1 MAFEDILVS
10 LTTYPTRTQLSG
22 IDDAVALAV
31 ALESRISAIACE
43 VRVPAPASPMGSALL
58 NVPALVSAELKK
70 SAAAAAKELAEFQ
83 KAAEQNGVFQ
93 EVTLEKCTTP
103 EFPDLVTDYARL
115 RDLTIVPMPD
125 IDTVERWLAETLI
138 FGSGRP
144 IVVLPERPRW
154 SKAVALNTVVVAWD
168 FSRNSARAVADALPL
183 LKKAKLVRIL
193 TVNNEKVF
201 TSGRSGAE
209 LAKYLARHGVNVVLD
224 EVDAAGRDIA
234 SVFESQLTLRDADLL
249 VMGAYGHSR
258 FREFVLG
265 GATRSMLSRPPV
277 PVFLSH

>member
-10 LTTYPTRTQLSG
+10 LTTYPERTKPSG
-22 IDDAVALAV
+22 IDDAVVLAA

-43 VRVPAPASPMGSALL
+43 VKVPAPASPLGSALL

-70 SAAAAAKELAEFQ
+70 SVAAAAQELAEFQ
-83 KAAEQNGVFQ
+83 KAAEQRGVFQ
-93 EVTLEKCTTP
+93 EVILEKCTTP
-103 EFPDLVTDYARL
+103 VFPDLVTDYARL
-115 RDLTIVPMPD
+115 RDLTVVPMPD
-125 IDTVERWLAETLI
+125 VDTVERWLAETLI

-144 IVVLPERPRW
+144 TVVLPERPRW

-168 FSRNSARAVADALPL
+168 FSRNSTRAVADALPL
-183 LKKAKLVRIL
+183 LKKAKLVCIL

-209 LAKYLARHGVNVVLD
+209 LAKYLARHGINVVLD

-234 SVFESQLTLRDADLL
+234 TVFESHLTLRDADLL

-265 GATRSMLSRPPV
+265 GATRSMLVRPPV

>member
-10 LTTYPTRTQLSG
+10 LTTYPTRTQPSG

-31 ALESRISAIACE
+31 ALESHISAIACE
-43 VRVPAPASPMGSALL
+43 VRVPAPASLMGNALL
-58 NVPALVSAELKK
+58 NVPALVFTELKK
-70 SAAAAAKELAEFQ
+70 SAAAAAQELAEFR
-83 KAAEQNGVFQ
+83 KAAEQKGVFQ
-93 EVTLEKCTTP
+93 EVILEKCTTP

-115 RDLTIVPMPD
+115 RDLTIIPMPD

-144 IVVLPERPRW
+144 TIVLPGRTRW

-168 FSRNSARAVADALPL
+168 FSRNSSRAVADALPI
-183 LKKAKLVRIL
+183 LKKAKLVSVL
-193 TVNNEKVF
+193 TVTNEKVF
-201 TSGRSGAE
+201 SSGRSGAE
-209 LAKYLARHGVNVVLD
+209 LAKHLTRHGVNVVLD
-224 EVDAAGRDIA
+224 EVDASGRDIA
-234 SVFESQLTLRDADLL
+234 TVFESHFTLRDADLL

-265 GATRSMLSRPPV
+265 GATRSVLLRPPV

>member
-1 MAFEDILVS
+1 MAFEDVLVS
-10 LTTYPTRTQLSG
+10 LTTYPERTTRSA

-31 ALESRISAIACE
+31 SLESRISAIACE
-43 VRVPAPASPMGSALL
+43 VRVPAPASPMGRALL
-58 NVPALVSAELKK
+58 NVPALVSTELKK
-70 SAAAAAKELAEFQ
+70 SATAAAEQLAEFR
-83 KAAEQNGVFQ
+83 KAAEQGGVFQ
-93 EVTLEKCTTP
+93 EIISEKCATP

-125 IDTVERWLAETLI
+125 TDTVERWLAETLI

-144 IVVLPERPRW
+144 TVVLPERPRW

-168 FSRNSARAVADALPL
+168 FSQNSSRAVADALPL
-183 LKKAKLVRIL
+183 LKKAKLVSVL
-193 TVNNEKVF
+193 TVTNDKVLS
-201 TSGRSGAE
+201 SGRSGAE
-209 LAKYLARHGVNVVLD
+209 LARYLARHGVNVVLD

-234 SVFESQLTLRDADLL
+234 TVFESHLTLRDADLL

-265 GATRSMLSRPPV
+265 GATRSMLMHPPV

>member
-1 MAFEDILVS
+1 MAFEDILIS
-10 LTTYPTRTQLSG
+10 LTTYPEPTKRSA

-31 ALESRISAIACE
+31 SLESRISAIACE

-70 SAAAAAKELAEFQ
+70 SATAAAQELAEFRKVADQ
-83 KAAEQNGVFQ
+83 KGVFQ
-93 EVTLEKCTTP
+93 EVVLEKCTTP
-103 EFPDLVTDYARL
+103 EFPDLITDYARL
-115 RDLTIVPMPD
+115 RDLTIIPMPD
-125 IDTVERWLAETLI
+125 TDTVERWLAETLI

-144 IVVLPERPRW
+144 TVVLPERPRW
-154 SKAVALNTVVVAWD
+154 SRAVALDTVVVAWD
-168 FSRNSARAVADALPL
+168 FSRNSSRAVADALPI
-183 LKKAKLVRIL
+183 LKKAKLVSVL
-193 TVNNEKVF
+193 TVTNEKVF
-201 TSGRSGAE
+201 SSGRSGAE
-209 LAKYLARHGVNVVLD
+209 LARYLARHGVNVVLD

-234 SVFESQLTLRDADLL
+234 TVFESHLMLRSADLL

-265 GATRSMLSRPPV
+265 GATRSVLMRPPV

>member
-10 LTTYPTRTQLSG
+10 LTTYPTRTQRSG

-70 SAAAAAKELAEFQ
+70 SAVAAATELAEFQ

-93 EVTLEKCTTP
+93 EVILEKCTTP

-183 LKKAKLVRIL
+183 LKKAKLVCIL

-234 SVFESQLTLRDADLL
+234 SVFKSQLTLRDADLL

>member
-10 LTTYPTRTQLSG
+10 LTTYPERTRSSG

-70 SAAAAAKELAEFQ
+70 SAAAAAQELTEFR
-83 KAAEQNGVFQ
+83 KAAEQKGVFQ
-93 EVTLEKCTTP
+93 DVILEKCPTS
-103 EFPDLVTDYARL
+103 ELPDLVTDYARL
-115 RDLTIVPMPD
+115 RDLTIIPMPD

-138 FGSGRP
+138 FRSGRP
-144 IVVLPERPRW
+144 IVVLPQRPRW
-154 SKAVALNTVVVAWD
+154 SKAVALDTVVVAWD
-168 FSRNSARAVADALPL
+168 FSRNSSRAVADALPI
-183 LKKAKLVRIL
+183 LKKAKLVSVL
-193 TVNNEKVF
+193 TVINEKVF
-201 TSGRSGAE
+201 SSGRSGTE

-234 SVFESQLTLRDADLL
+234 SVFELHMTLRDADLL

-265 GATRSMLSRPPV
+265 GATRSMLLRPPV

>member
-10 LTTYPTRTQLSG
+10 LTTYPKQTQLSG
-22 IDDAVALAV
+22 IDDVVALAV
-31 ALESRISAIACE
+31 ALESHVSAIACE
-43 VRVPAPASPMGSALL
+43 VRVPAPASPMGNVLL
-58 NVPALVSAELKK
+58 DVPALVSAELKK
-70 SAAAAAKELAEFQ
+70 SATAAAQELAEFR
-83 KAAEQNGVFQ
+83 KAADQKGVFQ
-93 EVTLEKCTTP
+93 EVILEKCTTSELP
-103 EFPDLVTDYARL
+103 ALVTDYARL
-115 RDLTIVPMPD
+115 RDLTIIPMSD

-144 IVVLPERPRW
+144 TVVLPERPRW
-154 SKAVALNTVVVAWD
+154 SKAVALSTVVVAWD
-168 FSRNSARAVADALPL
+168 FSRSSSRAVADALPI
-183 LKKAKLVRIL
+183 LKKAKLVSVL
-193 TVNNEKVF
+193 TVTNEKVF
-201 TSGRSGAE
+201 SSGRSGAE

-234 SVFESQLTLRDADLL
+234 AVFASHLTLRDADLL

-265 GATRSMLSRPPV
+265 GATRGMLLRPPV

>member
-10 LTTYPTRTQLSG
+10 LTTYPERTKPSG
-22 IDDAVALAV
+22 IDDAVALAA

-43 VRVPAPASPMGSALL
+43 VKVPAPASPLGSALL

-70 SAAAAAKELAEFQ
+70 SVAAAAQELAEFQ
-83 KAAEQNGVFQ
+83 KAAEQRGVFQ
-93 EVTLEKCTTP
+93 EVILEKCTTP
-103 EFPDLVTDYARL
+103 VFPDLVTDYARL
-115 RDLTIVPMPD
+115 RDLTVVPMPD
-125 IDTVERWLAETLI
+125 VDTVERWLAETLI

-144 IVVLPERPRW
+144 TVVLPERPRW

-168 FSRNSARAVADALPL
+168 FSRNSTRAVADALPL
-183 LKKAKLVRIL
+183 LKKAKLVCIL

-209 LAKYLARHGVNVVLD
+209 LAKYLARHGINVVLD

-234 SVFESQLTLRDADLL
+234 TVFESHLTLRDADLL

-265 GATRSMLSRPPV
+265 GATRSMLVRPPV

>member
-10 LTTYPTRTQLSG
+10 LTTYPERTKPSG
-22 IDDAVALAV
+22 IDDAVALAA

-43 VRVPAPASPMGSALL
+43 VKVPAPASPLGSALL

-70 SAAAAAKELAEFQ
+70 SVAAAAQELAEFQ
-83 KAAEQNGVFQ
+83 KAAEQRGVFQ
-93 EVTLEKCTTP
+93 EVILEKCTTP

-115 RDLTIVPMPD
+115 RDLTVVPMPD
-125 IDTVERWLAETLI
+125 VDTVERWLAETLI

-144 IVVLPERPRW
+144 TVVLPERPRW

-168 FSRNSARAVADALPL
+168 FSRNSTRAVADALPL
-183 LKKAKLVRIL
+183 LKKAKLVCIL

-209 LAKYLARHGVNVVLD
+209 LAKYLARHGINVVLD

-234 SVFESQLTLRDADLL
+234 TVFELHLTLRDADLL

-265 GATRSMLSRPPV
+265 GATRSMLVRPPV

>member
-10 LTTYPTRTQLSG
+10 LTTYPERTKPSG
-22 IDDAVALAV
+22 IDDAVALAA

-43 VRVPAPASPMGSALL
+43 VKVPAPASPLGSALL

-70 SAAAAAKELAEFQ
+70 SVAAAAQELAEFQ
-83 KAAEQNGVFQ
+83 KAAEQRGVFQ
-93 EVTLEKCTTP
+93 EVILEKCTTP

-115 RDLTIVPMPD
+115 RDLTVVPMPD
-125 IDTVERWLAETLI
+125 VDTVERWLAETLI

-144 IVVLPERPRW
+144 TVVLPERPRW

-168 FSRNSARAVADALPL
+168 FSRNSTRAVADALPL
-183 LKKAKLVRIL
+183 LKKAKLVCIL

-209 LAKYLARHGVNVVLD
+209 LAKYLARHGINVVLD

-234 SVFESQLTLRDADLL
+234 TVFESHLTLRDADLL

-265 GATRSMLSRPPV
+265 GATRSMLVRPPV

>member
-10 LTTYPTRTQLSG
+10 LTTYPERTKRSA

-31 ALESRISAIACE
+31 LLESRISAIACE

-70 SAAAAAKELAEFQ
+70 SAAAAAEVLAEFR
-83 KAAEQNGVFQ
+83 KLAEQSNVFQ
-93 EVTLEKCTTP
+93 EAISEKCTTP

-115 RDLTIVPMPD
+115 RDLTIVPIPD

-144 IVVLPERPRW
+144 TVVLPDRSRW
-154 SKAVALNTVVVAWD
+154 SRAVALNTVVVAWD
-168 FSRNSARAVADALPL
+168 FSRNSSRAVADALPL
-183 LKKAKLVRIL
+183 LKKAKLVSIL
-193 TVNNEKVF
+193 TVTHEKALS
-201 TSGRSGAE
+201 TGRSGAE
-209 LAKYLARHGVNVVLD
+209 LARYLARHGVNVVLD
-224 EVDAAGRDIA
+224 EVNAVGRDIA
-234 SVFESQLTLRDADLL
+234 AVFESHLTSRDADLL

-265 GATRSMLSRPPV
+265 GATRGMLMRPPV

>member
-10 LTTYPTRTQLSG
+10 LTTYPTRTQPSG

-31 ALESRISAIACE
+31 ALESHISAIACE
-43 VRVPAPASPMGSALL
+43 VRVPAPASLMGNALL
-58 NVPALVSAELKK
+58 NVPALVFTELKK
-70 SAAAAAKELAEFQ
+70 SAVAAAQELAEFR
-83 KAAEQNGVFQ
+83 KAAEQKGVFQ
-93 EVTLEKCTTP
+93 EVILEKCTTP

-115 RDLTIVPMPD
+115 RDLTIIPMPD

-144 IVVLPERPRW
+144 TIVLPGRTRW

-168 FSRNSARAVADALPL
+168 FSRNSSRAVADALPI
-183 LKKAKLVRIL
+183 LKKAKLVSVL
-193 TVNNEKVF
+193 TVTNEKVF
-201 TSGRSGAE
+201 PSGRSGAE
-209 LAKYLARHGVNVVLD
+209 LAKHLARHGVNVVLD
-224 EVDAAGRDIA
+224 EVDASGRDIA
-234 SVFESQLTLRDADLL
+234 TVFESHLTLRDADLL

-265 GATRSMLSRPPV
+265 GATRSVLLRPPV

>member
-10 LTTYPTRTQLSG
+10 LTTYPERTKPSG
-22 IDDAVALAV
+22 IDDAVALAA

-43 VRVPAPASPMGSALL
+43 VKVPAPASPLGSALL
-58 NVPALVSAELKK
+58 NVSALVSAERKK
-70 SAAAAAKELAEFQ
+70 SAAAAAQELAEFQ
-83 KAAEQNGVFQ
+83 KVAEQRGVFQ
-93 EVTLEKCTTP
+93 EVILEKCTTP

-115 RDLTIVPMPD
+115 RDLTVVPMPD
-125 IDTVERWLAETLI
+125 VDTVERWLAETLI

-144 IVVLPERPRW
+144 TVVLPERPRW

-168 FSRNSARAVADALPL
+168 FSRNSTRAVADALPL
-183 LKKAKLVRIL
+183 LKKAKLVCIL

-209 LAKYLARHGVNVVLD
+209 LAKYLARHGINVVLD

-234 SVFESQLTLRDADLL
+234 TVFESHLTLRDADLL

-265 GATRSMLSRPPV
+265 GATRSMLVRPPV

>member
-10 LTTYPTRTQLSG
+10 LTTYPIRTQPSG
-22 IDDAVALAV
+22 IDDAVAVAV
-31 ALESRISAIACE
+31 ALESHISAIACE

-70 SAAAAAKELAEFQ
+70 SAAAAAQELAEFR
-83 KAAEQNGVFQ
+83 KAAEQKGIFQ
-93 EVTLEKCTTP
+93 EVILEKCTTP

-115 RDLTIVPMPD
+115 RDLTIIPMPD
-125 IDTVERWLAETLI
+125 NDTVERWLAETLI

-144 IVVLPERPRW
+144 TIVLPDRTRW
-154 SKAVALNTVVVAWD
+154 SKAFALNTVVVAWD
-168 FSRNSARAVADALPL
+168 FSRNSSRAVADALPF
-183 LKKAKLVRIL
+183 LKKAKLVSIL
-193 TVNNEKVF
+193 TVINEKVF
-201 TSGRSGAE
+201 SSGRSGAE

-224 EVDAAGRDIA
+224 EVDAAGRDIGT
-234 SVFESQLTLRDADLL
+234 VLESHLTLRDADLL

-258 FREFVLG
+258 FREFILG
-265 GATRSMLSRPPV
+265 GATRSMLLRPPV

>member
-10 LTTYPTRTQLSG
+10 LTTYPERTKPSG
-22 IDDAVALAV
+22 IDDAVALAA

-43 VRVPAPASPMGSALL
+43 VKVPAPASPLGSALL

-70 SAAAAAKELAEFQ
+70 SVAAAAQELAEFQ
-83 KAAEQNGVFQ
+83 KAAEQRGVFQ
-93 EVTLEKCTTP
+93 EVILEKCTTP

-115 RDLTIVPMPD
+115 RDLTVVPMPD
-125 IDTVERWLAETLI
+125 VDTVERWLAETLI

-144 IVVLPERPRW
+144 TVVLPERPRW

-168 FSRNSARAVADALPL
+168 FSRNSTRAVADALPL
-183 LKKAKLVRIL
+183 LKKAKLVCIL

-209 LAKYLARHGVNVVLD
+209 LAKYLARHGINVVLD
-224 EVDAAGRDIA
+224 EVDAASLWSFAFSRICSRGRHQKHARA
-234 SVFESQLTLRDADLL
+234 STGSGVSLALMHVCATIESNDCRCLPC
-249 VMGAYGHSR
+249 V
-258 FREFVLG
+258 
-265 GATRSMLSRPPV
+265 
-277 PVFLSH
+277 

>member
-10 LTTYPTRTQLSG
+10 LTTYPERTKPSG
-22 IDDAVALAV
+22 IDDAVALAA

-43 VRVPAPASPMGSALL
+43 VKVPAPASPLGSALL

-70 SAAAAAKELAEFQ
+70 SVAAAAQELAEFQ
-83 KAAEQNGVFQ
+83 KAAEQRGVFQ
-93 EVTLEKCTTP
+93 EVILEKCTTP

-115 RDLTIVPMPD
+115 RDLTVVPIPD
-125 IDTVERWLAETLI
+125 VDTVERWLAETLI

-144 IVVLPERPRW
+144 TVVLPERPRW

-168 FSRNSARAVADALPL
+168 FSRNSTRAVADALPL
-183 LKKAKLVRIL
+183 LKKAKLVCIL

-209 LAKYLARHGVNVVLD
+209 LAKYLARHGINVVLD

-234 SVFESQLTLRDADLL
+234 TVFESHLTLRDADLL

-265 GATRSMLSRPPV
+265 GATRSMLVRPPV

>member
-10 LTTYPTRTQLSG
+10 LTTYPERTKPSG
-22 IDDAVALAV
+22 IDDAVALAA

-43 VRVPAPASPMGSALL
+43 VKVPAPASPLGSALL

-70 SAAAAAKELAEFQ
+70 SVAAAAQELAEFQ
-83 KAAEQNGVFQ
+83 KAAEQRGVFQ
-93 EVTLEKCTTP
+93 EVILEKCTTP

-115 RDLTIVPMPD
+115 RDLTVVPMPD
-125 IDTVERWLAETLI
+125 VDTVERWLAETLI

-144 IVVLPERPRW
+144 TVVLPQRPRW

-183 LKKAKLVRIL
+183 LKKAKLVCIL

-209 LAKYLARHGVNVVLD
+209 LAKYLARHGINVVLD

-234 SVFESQLTLRDADLL
+234 TVFESHLTLRDADLL

-265 GATRSMLSRPPV
+265 GATRSMLVRPPV

>member
-10 LTTYPTRTQLSG
+10 LTTYPERTKLSG
-22 IDDAVALAV
+22 IDDAVALAA

-43 VRVPAPASPMGSALL
+43 VKVPAPASPLGSALL

-70 SAAAAAKELAEFQ
+70 SVAAAAQELAEFQ
-83 KAAEQNGVFQ
+83 KAAEQRGVFQ
-93 EVTLEKCTTP
+93 EVILEKCTTP

-115 RDLTIVPMPD
+115 RDLTVVPMPD
-125 IDTVERWLAETLI
+125 VDTVERWLAETLI

-144 IVVLPERPRW
+144 TVVLPQRPRW

-183 LKKAKLVRIL
+183 LKKAKLVCIL

-209 LAKYLARHGVNVVLD
+209 LAKYLARHGINVVLD

-234 SVFESQLTLRDADLL
+234 TVFESHLTLRDADLL

-265 GATRSMLSRPPV
+265 GATRSMLVRPPV